1 MPGELGRLFAH
12 HGVMLL
18 KLKRLRLGRINL
30 APLQPGQWRA
40 LLPYERF

>member
-1 MPGELGRLFAH
+1 LFASN
-12 HGVMLL
+12 GLELL
-18 KLKRLRLGRINL
+18 SLKRLRLGRMNL